1 MFQSQSE
8 PSNRCYSI
16 EDPLSIP
23 QFDSTMIDLSNPSEI
38 FQFEK
43 ADVSCVGASSYD
55 MLAQTSHS
63 YPDPLSYNQSP
74 LSSYD
79 LNLKPRLEL
88 TSYAQW
94 AVCVHLHFCFFV
106 CLLFIVTSL
115 NPNVAFL
122 VIPKPKRNKL
132 IEFKRFKFLR
142 KLLVT

>member
-1 MFQSQSE
+1 MFVSQGE

-43 ADVSCVGASSYD
+43 PDSVSCGSSSFD
-55 MLAQTSHS
+55 MLAQTSHG
-63 YPDPLSYNQSP
+63 YPDPLIYNQSP

-88 TSYAQW
+88 SSFAQ
-94 AVCVHLHFCFFV
+94 
-106 CLLFIVTSL
+106 
-115 NPNVAFL
+115 
-122 VIPKPKRNKL
+122 
-132 IEFKRFKFLR
+132 
-142 KLLVT
+142 